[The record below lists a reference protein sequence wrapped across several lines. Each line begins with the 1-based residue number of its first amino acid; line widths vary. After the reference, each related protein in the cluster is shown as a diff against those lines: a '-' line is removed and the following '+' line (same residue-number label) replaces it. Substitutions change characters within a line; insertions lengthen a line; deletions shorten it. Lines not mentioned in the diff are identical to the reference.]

1 MNKLFKLLKV
11 NFINNLGLNVFSVK
25 DDKGEKRK
33 SLGKLGIVL
42 LVPIVFLYI
51 SSVYSILLA
60 DMLKSIG
67 AMELLL
73 LLGTMAS
80 TLAVLFTSVYKAQ
93 GTLFSAKD
101 FDMLMA
107 LPISDRV
114 IFTSKLV
121 DLLSL
126 NWIFTAC
133 VMIPPSVIY
142 FINMGGNS
150 VKFFLMIVISIFLL
164 PLLPIIIGAIVAL
177 IISYFASKFKYK
189 NLISILGSTL
199 IFLVIFLFS
208 FKIQDL
214 FKSLAENSSN
224 IIESLGVIYPPVI
237 YLTNGLINGDLFELL
252 KFVGI
257 SITTFIIFVF
267 LFSTQFKKINSRLGE
282 NFKKEENFR
291 ISKLKS
297 NSQLKALYLKEL
309 KGYFSTPIYVLN
321 TAFGMLILLIGA
333 VAIFFVDKNIIATF
347 VGVPGM
353 SNRMDLLIL
362 GVMIFCI
369 GLSSTTPSSIS
380 IEGKNLWIAKS
391 LPIGEKSI
399 FLSKIL
405 LCLTITVPAVILANI
420 LFAIGLKFSIVDIL
434 WNLVISVLYCFL
446 SAIMG
451 IIINLYFPKLEWSSP
466 IAAVKQSTSV
476 FVNMIFTFIS
486 IGIPVAIFMVL
497 SDIGINTFLGISL
510 GLIILVIVGE
520 LILLKSKGR
529 ELFYR
534 L

>member
-1 MNKLFKLLKV
+1 MNNLFKLLRI
-11 NFINNLGLNVFSVK
+11 NFINNFGLNAFFIR
-25 DDKGEKRK
+25 DDKNEKRK
-33 SLGKLGIVL
+33 ALSKLGIVL

-73 LLGTMAS
+73 LLGVIGSA
-80 TLAVLFTSVYKAQ
+80 LAVLFTSVYKAQ
-93 GTLFSAKD
+93 GTLFSAND

-107 LPISDRV
+107 LPISNKV
-114 IFTSKLV
+114 IFTSKLI

-133 VMIPPSVIY
+133 VIIPPSVIY

-150 VKFFLMIVISIFLL
+150 VIFFLMIVISIFLL
-164 PLLPIIIGAIVAL
+164 PLIPIIIGAIGAF

-199 IFLVIFLFS
+199 IFLVVFLFS
-208 FKIQDL
+208 FKMQDL
-214 FKSLAENSSN
+214 FKSLAENSNN
-224 IIESLGVIYPPVI
+224 IMDSLGVAYPPSI
-237 YLTNGLINGDLFELL
+237 YLTRGLVNGDLLEFL

-257 SITTFIIFVF
+257 SVIPFIIFVL
-267 LFSTQFKKINSRLGE
+267 LFSKQFNKINSRLGE
-282 NFKKEENFR
+282 SFKKEENFKV
-291 ISKLKS
+291 SKLKS

-309 KGYFSTPIYVLN
+309 RGYFSTPIYVLN
-321 TAFGMLILLIGA
+321 TAFGMILLIIGA
-333 VAIFFVDKNIIATF
+333 VAIFFVDKNTIATLIGF
-347 VGVPGM
+347 PGM
-353 SNRMDLLIL
+353 SSRIGLLIL
-362 GVMIFCI
+362 GLMMFFI

-380 IEGKNLWIAKS
+380 LEGKNLWIAKS
-391 LPIGEKSI
+391 LPIGENSI

-420 LFAIGLKFSIVDIL
+420 LFAIGLKFSIIDIL

-446 SAIMG
+446 SATMG
-451 IIINLYFPKLEWSSP
+451 IIINLYFPKFEWSSP
-466 IAAVKQSTSV
+466 TAVVKQSASV
-476 FVNMIFTFIS
+476 FINIIFTFIS
-486 IGIPVAIFMVL
+486 IGIPVVIFMVL
-497 SDIGINTFLGISL
+497 SDIGINTFLGINL
-510 GLIILVIVGE
+510 GIIILVIIGE
-520 LILLKSKGR
+520 LILLKSKGN
-529 ELFYR
+529 ELFSK

>member
-1 MNKLFKLLKV
+1 MNNLFKLLKV
-11 NFINNLGLNVFSVK
+11 NFINNFGLNAFFIK
-25 DDKGEKRK
+25 DDKKEKRK
-33 SLGKLGIVL
+33 ALSKLGIVL

-67 AMELLL
+67 AIELLL
-73 LLGTMAS
+73 LLGVIGSALT
-80 TLAVLFTSVYKAQ
+80 VLFTSVYKAQ

-107 LPISDRV
+107 LPISNEV
-114 IFTSKLV
+114 IFTSKLI

-133 VMIPPSVIY
+133 VMIPPSVVY
-142 FINMGGNS
+142 FINRGENP
-150 VKFFLMIVISIFLL
+150 VTFFFMIVISIFLL
-164 PLLPIIIGAIVAL
+164 PLLPIIIGAIGAF

-189 NLISILGSTL
+189 NLISILGSTC
-199 IFLVIFLFS
+199 IFLAIFLAS

-214 FKSLAENSSN
+214 FKSLTENSSN
-224 IIESLGVIYPPVI
+224 IIDILGVCYPPSI
-237 YLTNGLINGDLFELL
+237 YLTKGLINGDLLEFL

-257 SITTFIIFVF
+257 SVIPFIIFVF
-267 LFSTQFKKINSRLGE
+267 LFSKQFKKINSRLGE
-282 NFKKEENFR
+282 NFKKEEDFK

-321 TAFGMLILLIGA
+321 TAFGMILLIIGA
-333 VAIFFVDKNIIATF
+333 VAIFFVDKNTIATF

-353 SNRMDLLIL
+353 SSRIGLLIL
-362 GVMIFCI
+362 GLMIFCI

-391 LPIGEKSI
+391 LPIGENSI

-420 LFAIGLKFSIVDIL
+420 LFAIGLKFSVIDIL

-446 SAIMG
+446 SATMG

-466 IAAVKQSTSV
+466 TTVVKQSASV
-476 FVNMIFTFIS
+476 FINMIFTFIS
-486 IGIPVAIFMVL
+486 IGIPVAMFIMVPEL
-497 SDIGINTFLGISL
+497 GISVFLGINL
-510 GLIILVIVGE
+510 VLIILVIAGE
-520 LILLKSKGR
+520 LMLLKTKGK
-529 ELFYR
+529 ELFYK